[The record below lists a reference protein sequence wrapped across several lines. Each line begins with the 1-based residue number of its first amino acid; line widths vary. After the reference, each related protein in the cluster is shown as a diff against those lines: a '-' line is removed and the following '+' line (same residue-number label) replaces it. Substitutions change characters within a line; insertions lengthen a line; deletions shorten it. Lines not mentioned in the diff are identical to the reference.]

1 MLLGGGGG
9 QRSVEK
15 GKAENEALAL
25 CSHWHLNKVRHAAL
39 GELSGF
45 EERTKRPGNL
55 IC

>member
-25 CSHWHLNKVRHAAL
+25 CSHWHPNKVRHAAL
-39 GELSGF
+39 GELSLL
-45 EERTKRPGNL
+45 KREQKDL
-55 IC
+55 EI